1 MPPWRMYVTGEDKHL
16 AKSLKQGMK
25 KKKKKNKRK
34 AQAKPKASWRVA
46 SCKLSKHAINE
57 GKTSQAF
64 GKQQQRQMI
73 SQPKTM
79 VNCHNVHIQRPIKHW
94 ATCIVLKIY

>member
-16 AKSLKQGMK
+16 AKSLKQGVK
-25 KKKKKNKRK
+25 KKKKKKKKGMNKRK

-79 VNCHNVHIQRPIKHW
+79 VKI
-94 ATCIVLKIY
+94 ATTFTSKGP